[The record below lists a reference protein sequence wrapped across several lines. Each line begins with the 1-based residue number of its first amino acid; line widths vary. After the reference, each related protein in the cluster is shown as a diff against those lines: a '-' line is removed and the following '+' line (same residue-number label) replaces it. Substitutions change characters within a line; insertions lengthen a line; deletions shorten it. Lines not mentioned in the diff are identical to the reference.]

1 MATGQA
7 PSNPVPAMR
16 TYPPVEHPV
25 VVIGPQYLAQY
36 PVELAVS
43 PELWSLG
50 ENDFK
55 VSDINGTLIF
65 QVKSKLLSM
74 PVRRFLKDAAGNTL
88 VNLRQKIMTMHRSW
102 EAFRGESKEEKD
114 LLFTAKKSKLFQFKT
129 DLDVFLGNNKGEVP
143 DFKVKEGYSESS
155 CSILLGDSN
164 TMLAQVHGRHILAIM
179 PNVDYAF
186 IVALVVV
193 ILYGMNANDAA
204 IKCLNGVVDE
214 MASMHRKHSLASTIL
229 DTDSFGVTVYP
240 NVDYAFIT
248 ALVVILDEINADR
261 SGED

>member
-1 MATGQA
+1 MATGHA
-7 PSNPVPAMR
+7 PGNPIPAVR

-25 VVIGPQYLAQY
+25 VVIGPQY

-43 PELWSLG
+43 TKLWTLG

-65 QVKSKLLSM
+65 QVKSKLLTLHD
-74 PVRRFLKDAAGNTL
+74 RRFLKDAAGNTL
-88 VNLRQKIMTMHRSW
+88 VNLRQKIRTMHRRW

-129 DLDVFLGNNKGEVP
+129 ELDVKG
-143 DFKVKEGYSESS
+143 GYGESS

-164 TMLAQVHGRHILAIM
+164 AMLAQ
-179 PNVDYAF
+179 
-186 IVALVVV
+186 
-193 ILYGMNANDAA
+193 
-204 IKCLNGVVDE
+204 
-214 MASMHRKHSLASTIL
+214 

-240 NVDYAFIT
+240 NVDYAFIV

>member
-16 TYPPVEHPV
+16 TYPPVEQPV

-43 PELWSLG
+43 TKLWSLG

-65 QVKSKLLSM
+65 QVKSKLLSLHD
-74 PVRRFLKDAAGNTL
+74 RRFLKDAAGNIL
-88 VNLRQKIMTMHRSW
+88 VNLRQKIMTMHRKW

-129 DLDVFLGNNKGEVP
+129 ELDVFLGNNKGEVP
-143 DFKVKEGYSESS
+143 DFKVKGGYSESS
-155 CSILLGDSN
+155 CSVLLGGSN
-164 TMLAQVHGRHILAIM
+164 TMLAQ
-179 PNVDYAF
+179 
-186 IVALVVV
+186 
-193 ILYGMNANDAA
+193 
-204 IKCLNGVVDE
+204 
-214 MASMHRKHSLASTIL
+214 MHRKHSLASTIL

-261 SGED
+261 SGGD

>member
-7 PSNPVPAMR
+7 PGNPIPAMR
-16 TYPPVEHPV
+16 TFQPVEHPV

-36 PVELAVS
+36 PVELVVS
-43 PELWSLG
+43 SKLWTLG

-55 VSDINGTLIF
+55 VSDINGTNIF
-65 QVKSKLLSM
+65 QVKSKLLTLHD
-74 PVRRFLKDAAGNTL
+74 RRFMKDAAGNSL
-88 VNLRQKIMTMHRSW
+88 VNLRQKIRTMHRRW

-129 DLDVFLGNNKGEVP
+129 QLDVFLPNNKGEVP
-143 DFKVKEGYSESS
+143 DFKVKGGYGESS

-164 TMLAQVHGRHILAIM
+164 TMLAQ
-179 PNVDYAF
+179 
-186 IVALVVV
+186 
-193 ILYGMNANDAA
+193 
-204 IKCLNGVVDE
+204 
-214 MASMHRKHSLASTIL
+214 MHRLHSLKTMIL
-229 DTDSFGVTVYP
+229 DSDSFGVTVYP
-240 NVDYAFIT
+240 NVDYAFIV